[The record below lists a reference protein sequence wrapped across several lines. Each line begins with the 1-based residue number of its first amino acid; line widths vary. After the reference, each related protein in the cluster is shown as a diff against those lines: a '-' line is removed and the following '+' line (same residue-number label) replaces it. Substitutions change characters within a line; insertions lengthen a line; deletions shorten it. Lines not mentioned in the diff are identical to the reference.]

1 MKKEIVDAIKA
12 EIERE
17 FWGYNVYYYQ
27 QYEDLIIDNLKIKKE
42 NMKWKKESCWLSRQ
56 LLGRTLEKH
65 QETVYIFVDKKN
77 KIVLFR

>member
-1 MKKEIVDAIKA
+1 MKKEIIDAIKA

-27 QYEDLIIDNLKIKKE
+27 QYEDLVIDNLKIKKE
-42 NMKWKKESCWLSRQ
+42 NMK
-56 LLGRTLEKH
+56 
-65 QETVYIFVDKKN
+65 KN